1 MARAA
6 VTADKSTDAFRTI
19 SEVAESLDVPK
30 HVLRFWE
37 LKFTHIRPMK
47 RGGGRRFYR
56 PEDVELLRGIQYL
69 LHGEGYTI
77 RGVQKILRR
86 HGIELVKSCWRDGA
100 AQLRPEGFEREEPG
114 ARTQKAG
121 ATAAKAGKRRDTAL
135 LSEDGGQA
143 LIASA
148 IRELT
153 ACRELLTGLLR
164 AEGSAKGRPG

>member
-1 MARAA
+1 MARA
-6 VTADKSTDAFRTI
+6 VTAADKSNDAFRTI
-19 SEVAESLDVPK
+19 SEVADFLDVPK

-56 PEDVELLRGIQYL
+56 PEDVELLRGIQHL

-86 HGIELVKSCWRDGA
+86 HGVEVVKSCWKDGA
-100 AQLRPEGFEREEPG
+100 AQLRPDGIERAGEPARAGASSPRPARKPARSAAETRSEPG
-114 ARTQKAG
+114 DIKAV
-121 ATAAKAGKRRDTAL
+121 
-135 LSEDGGQA
+135 
-143 LIASA
+143 

-153 ACRELLTGLLR
+153 ACRDLLASLLERDGGGGRRATG
-164 AEGSAKGRPG
+164 